1 LSRATPI
8 VNRASNTES
17 ATERETMPRRL
28 TSEERSDYPLCGA
41 RKKNG
46 TYCRAFA
53 GQGTDHLGIGKCKFH
68 GGATKT
74 HRVSAAK
81 KEAQMKAAQFGEL
94 FDLEPVEALLW
105 MVRMSAGQVR
115 YLQREIEDAEDKFER
130 STATRLWN
138 EERDRLAR
146 ISKAAIDGGVAERAI
161 VLAERHG
168 TAIGEVLRNVFWD
181 PELGLTRDQ
190 RERLPDLLRRHL
202 GAHER
207 SGVVPPV
214 IEGRSSRAL
223 ARNGR

>member
-1 LSRATPI
+1 
-8 VNRASNTES
+8 
-17 ATERETMPRRL
+17 MPGGRRL
-28 TSEERSDYPLCGA
+28 TSEERSEYPLCGA

-46 TYCRAFA
+46 ERCRSFA
-53 GQGTDHLGIGKCKFH
+53 GQGTDHLGTGPCKFH
-68 GGATKT
+68 LGNSKN
-74 HRVSAAK
+74 HRLHAAK
-81 KEAQMKAAQFGEL
+81 VEAQAKAAQFGEL
-94 FDLEPVEALLW
+94 YDLEPVEALLW

-115 YLQREIEDAEDKFER
+115 YLQREIEEAGDKFE
-130 STATRLWN
+130 TAAATRLWN

-146 ISKAAIDGGVAERAI
+146 ISKAAIHGGVAERAI
-161 VLAERHG
+161 VLAERTG

-202 GAHER
+202 GAAER
-207 SGVVPPV
+207 TGVLSSPPAV